1 MTKKRKNI
9 FFIILMV
16 IFFIMF
22 IYSSIK
28 IIIWYMDNQTTK
40 EIKDKVNKEIVIKE
54 KDEIKVDNQRLK
66 EISPNTVGY
75 ININNTEINYPF
87 VQGKDNDFYL
97 NHNIYDDH
105 SGTGWIFA
113 DYRNKLDGT
122 DKNIILY
129 GHARQDGSMFGSL
142 TNISKKE
149 WYLNEK
155 NWDIDLFLNGNKY
168 QYRVFSFYQVKPEN
182 YYLRTNI
189 NNYNKFINTLLDRSE
204 YNFNNKIDKDT
215 PILTLSTC
223 TAGDN
228 YRFVVHA
235 YQIK

>member
-1 MTKKRKNI
+1 
-9 FFIILMV
+9 
-16 IFFIMF
+16 
-22 IYSSIK
+22 
-28 IIIWYMDNQTTK
+28 MDNQTTK

-87 VQGKDNDFYL
+87 VQGKDNNYYL
-97 NHNIYDDH
+97 NHNIYDDY

-149 WYLNEK
+149 WYLN
-155 NWDIDLFLNGNKY
+155 
-168 QYRVFSFYQVKPEN
+168 
-182 YYLRTNI
+182 
-189 NNYNKFINTLLDRSE
+189 
-204 YNFNNKIDKDT
+204 
-215 PILTLSTC
+215 
-223 TAGDN
+223 
-228 YRFVVHA
+228 
-235 YQIK
+235 